1 MESDGGRVGLA
12 RSALA
17 GQQRV
22 LYSQVDCGLTAC
34 LSAQLIP
41 GPPAAAAAAAAAARF
56 REAAALLH
64 RLAEPKINFS
74 GVMPAAASCYKAI
87 CG

>member
-1 MESDGGRVGLA
+1 LTARESDGGRVGLA

-41 GPPAAAAAAAAAARF
+41 GPPAAATAAARF
-56 REAAALLH
+56 REAAAPLH

>member
-1 MESDGGRVGLA
+1 
-12 RSALA
+12 
-17 GQQRV
+17 V

-41 GPPAAAAAAAAAARF
+41 GPPAAAAAAAAAAARF
-56 REAAALLH
+56 REAAAPLH